1 MPLRTQLNVPSPS
14 RISAAV
20 RSFLLIAVIA
30 SLSFVGRPALAEH
43 EGKIQVLLLG
53 DSTTEG
59 SIPRVLK
66 PAGPHLEQ
74 VIEQLLAA
82 EGNLPPVHVINV
94 ALSGEYIHRLL
105 DTGRYDQVAAKLP
118 GIDYVFIR
126 YGLNDRG
133 RREEFATNFPADFHK
148 LIARL
153 RQDHPQAKII
163 PMTVIPYF
171 DEAASNEVNSLVRQV
186 ADKEQL
192 PLFDIY
198 PAYAQALAEQGPNS
212 LNYRRYPVDKVP
224 EKYREFVKPYVSGER
239 VVVMDNELDG
249 LFGHLPGWYGD
260 RHPNLAGYNVIA
272 RETAKYL
279 ARELAK

>member
-1 MPLRTQLNVPSPS
+1 MILGLLGWS
-14 RISAAV
+14 SAFPCGV
-20 RSFLLIAVIA
+20 Q
-30 SLSFVGRPALAEH
+30 AEH

-59 SIPRVLK
+59 SIPRLLK

-82 EGNLPPVHVINV
+82 EGDLPPVHVINTG
-94 ALSGEYIHRLL
+94 LSGEYIQRLVE
-105 DTGRYDQVAAKLP
+105 TGRYDKVAANLP

-133 RREEFATNFPADFHK
+133 RRDDFPRNFPADFSQ

-153 RQDHPQAKII
+153 REDHPQAKII

-171 DEAASNEVNSLVRQV
+171 DEAGSAEVNALIQQV
-186 ADKEQL
+186 AEKEQL

-198 PAYAQALAEQGPNS
+198 PAYAEALKIQGANC
-212 LNYRRYPVDKVP
+212 LNYRRYPVEKVP
-224 EKYREFVKPYVSGER
+224 AQYQAFVKPYVMSER

-249 LFGHLPGWYGD
+249 VLGHLPGWYSD

-272 RETAKYL
+272 VETAKYL
-279 ARELAK
+279 TKELRQPGESKK